1 MKKQELFNISPE
13 GAVLVQK
20 YEETRMADDGL
31 YFKPDAKR
39 TRIMKS
45 IDNMQNSICRVSG
58 SNPSFDEV
66 ASLARQIAE
75 DCLQE
80 DTKPVYPQ
88 TKEEIYIDII
98 KRLQPILDR
107 ELVGKYICIK
117 TGSSEFK
124 YLKVTKVDAKVGFN
138 DCLQVWVDGPG
149 FGFSTDDNSGFP
161 AFKKFSIGCAGLL
174 LTGKDT
180 FDYKKRWMY
189 IMSKDAIK
197 EKLDS
202 TMAYFRNAM
211 ELD

>member
-20 YEETRMADDGL
+20 YEETRMADDDL

-117 TGSSEFK
+117 TGTTEFK
-124 YLKVTKVDAKVGFN
+124 YINVTKVEAKVGFN

-149 FGFSTDDNSGFP
+149 FGFSTVDNPGFP
-161 AFKKFSIGCAGLL
+161 VFKKFCIGCADML

-180 FDYKKRWMY
+180 FDYKKRWLY

-202 TMAYFRNAM
+202 TMGDFRNAM